1 MSLHHR
7 PPPPPPPLLAEDT
20 AAHLCDH
27 PRTAFGTQGC
37 PSWPAC
43 LAPGTGIM
51 RPAAPAVFAPITDDE
66 AVAFAER
73 WREAM
78 AAGRI
83 AHPLRFLP
91 PSAIYGPPPPAPTF
105 AERILSPIRRARAIL
120 LRRPR

>member
-1 MSLHHR
+1 MSLHHPHR
-7 PPPPPPPLLAEDT
+7 SRHAPPPPPLLAEDT

-51 RPAAPAVFAPITDDE
+51 RPGLPIADDE
-66 AVAFAER
+66 VVAFAER
-73 WREAM
+73 WR
-78 AAGRI
+78 AGR
-83 AHPLRFLP
+83 ARFELLWP
-91 PSAIYGPPPPAPTF
+91 DPVPTPAPTF
-105 AERILSPIRRARAIL
+105 AERVLGPIRRARAVL